1 MATGATGVTRRR
13 GGARPGAFVENGW
26 KCRLVKSSGHS
37 INSIIHRADSAMR
50 PHAGPYVAHEG
61 PCVATG
67 ATGVIMIST
76 VGCPDWTVRSA
87 CSSPA
92 TFPKDSPN
100 DERLGP
106 TAEKA

>member
-50 PHAGPYVAHEG
+50 PHAGPCVAHEG

-67 ATGVIMIST
+67 ATGGTMRR
-76 VGCPDWTVRSA
+76 GGGA
-87 CSSPA
+87 
-92 TFPKDSPN
+92 
-100 DERLGP
+100 LGIFLE
-106 TAEKA
+106 TAGN